1 MLILKRAE
9 YSVKSETFRSRIK
22 CKEQV
27 MNICKY
33 CVFLNQ
39 ASSKSNYVCSIQ
51 KLKYPYSP
59 GYYLKNPNEKACEQF
74 RKREM
79 KR

>member
-1 MLILKRAE
+1 MRLLSAKKE
-9 YSVKSETFRSRIK
+9 YR
-22 CKEQV
+22 

-39 ASSKSNYVCSIQ
+39 ASRKSNFVCSIK

-59 GYYLKNPNEKACEQF
+59 GYYLKNPLEKACEQF
-74 RKREM
+74 KQRETQ
-79 KR
+79 R

>member
-1 MLILKRAE
+1 
-9 YSVKSETFRSRIK
+9 
-22 CKEQV
+22 

-39 ASSKSNYVCSIQ
+39 ASSKSNFVCSIK

-59 GYYLKNPNEKACEQF
+59 GYYLKNPLEKACEQF
-74 RKREM
+74 KQREAQ
-79 KR
+79 R